1 MGLVH
6 FLDPGDWICLPN
18 SHRPRELHG
27 GVFDCRGYHGFEP
40 APDPAR
46 FLSKSYI
53 DSLGGQNS
61 TERLSTMANQS
72 KQENFFEGSVWV
84 LFLILGVI
92 EILFGLGDMV
102 AGIENDPAILLSATG
117 RTTAELKAQDPLI
130 YNTMDQQQKVIGH
143 ALLMTGLLVSVI
155 SLTAFRRGARWAW
168 FAFWLIPIDL
178 ALIVVS
184 SYNNRQPGE
193 SLAPPFYSGLL
204 FAVLT
209 TLWLALSHGKYLSR
223 EGE

>member
-1 MGLVH
+1 
-6 FLDPGDWICLPN
+6 
-18 SHRPRELHG
+18 
-27 GVFDCRGYHGFEP
+27 
-40 APDPAR
+40 
-46 FLSKSYI
+46 
-53 DSLGGQNS
+53 
-61 TERLSTMANQS
+61 MANQS